1 VPLEQVTDR
10 TFASGVM
17 GKGIA
22 IRPSQGRLYAPV
34 DGTVA
39 SLFKTHHAIGL
50 ASRGG
55 AEVLIHVGIDTVRLD
70 GRYFT
75 PHVRVGDVVRQ
86 GDLLLEFDG
95 PAIEAAGYDL
105 TTPMVI
111 TNSENYQGVTSVAS
125 GKVDANAPLVQLVC

>member
-1 VPLEQVTDR
+1 HDETTIRDETLFSPLSGEAVPLEQVADR

-22 IRPSQGRLYAPV
+22 VRPSEGRLYSPV

-75 PHVRVGDVVRQ
+75 PHVRVG
-86 GDLLLEFDG
+86 
-95 PAIEAAGYDL
+95 
-105 TTPMVI
+105 
-111 TNSENYQGVTSVAS
+111 
-125 GKVDANAPLVQLVC
+125 